1 MDDANEASAARSR
14 RTRSDALA
22 NRKRVLEVASQV
34 FATQGLSA
42 TLADVAAAA
51 GVGVGTLY
59 RGFENKDELIYVVY
73 EPRLREAELTARQV
87 AESDDAWAGL
97 VRFIETSADNLAHD
111 IGFRQFVLGRHTDT
125 LGWSRTAPT
134 RKLFELLEQ
143 TDTRVLAQL
152 TGLVDRAKQSGQL
165 RQDFEV
171 SDILLASTAI
181 QSAADFGGANHPR
194 LYRRL
199 IGMLIDGFRTSRSEP
214 TPLLEAAMPLEELT
228 LPATSVPDE
237 AAR

>member
-1 MDDANEASAARSR
+1 
-14 RTRSDALA
+14 
-22 NRKRVLEVASQV
+22 V

-73 EPRLREAELTARQV
+73 EPRLRDAELTARQF
-87 AESDDAWAGL
+87 AESDDAWTGL

-125 LGWSRTAPT
+125 LGWSRTAPS
-134 RKLFELLEQ
+134 RKLVELLEE
-143 TDTRVLAQL
+143 TDTRVLEQL
-152 TGLVDRAKQSGQL
+152 TGLVNRAKLAGQL
-165 RQDFEV
+165 RQDFEIGDV
-171 SDILLASTAI
+171 LLAWAAI
-181 QSAADFGGANHPR
+181 QSAADFGGTDHPR

-199 IGMLIDGFRTSRSEP
+199 VGMLIVGLRVSRSKP
-214 TPLLEAAMPLEELT
+214 TPLPEAAVPREELT
-228 LPATSVPDE
+228 RPTTLVPDE
-237 AAR
+237 AAPQPGRGTRRQIGVPRAPRPAVW

>member
-1 MDDANEASAARSR
+1 VTRTR

-22 NRKRVLEVASQV
+22 NRKRVLEVASEV

-73 EPRLREAELTARQV
+73 EPRLRDAELTARQF
-87 AESDDAWAGL
+87 AESEDAWTGL
-97 VRFIETSADNLAHD
+97 VRFLETSADNLATD
-111 IGFRQFVLGRHTDT
+111 MGLRQFVLGRHTDT
-125 LGWSRTAPT
+125 LGWSRTPPS

-143 TDTRVLAQL
+143 TDTRVLEQL
-152 TGLVDRAKQSGQL
+152 TGLVDRAKQAGQL

-171 SDILLASTAI
+171 SDILLASAAI
-181 QSAADFGGANHPR
+181 QSAADFGGTSHPR

-214 TPLLEAAMPLEELT
+214 TPLSEAAVPGDRI
-228 LPATSVPDE
+228 LPSTAVPDE
-237 AAR
+237 AAPHPG

>member
-1 MDDANEASAARSR
+1 MTRSR

-22 NRKRVLEVASQV
+22 NRKRVLEVASEV

-73 EPRLREAELTARQV
+73 EPRLRDVELNARQV
-87 AESDDAWAGL
+87 AESEDAWTGL

-111 IGFRQFVLGRHTDT
+111 MGMRQFVLGRHNDT
-125 LGWSRTAPT
+125 LGWSRTPPS

-143 TDTRVLAQL
+143 TDTRVLAEL
-152 TGLVDRAKQSGQL
+152 TGLVDRAKQAGQL

-171 SDILLASTAI
+171 SDILLASAAI
-181 QSAADFGGANHPR
+181 QSAADFGGTNHPR

-199 IGMLIDGFRTSRSEP
+199 IGILIDGLRTSRSEP
-214 TPLLEAAMPLEELT
+214 SLLSEAAVPGDELT
-228 LPATSVPDE
+228 LPSTGVPDE
-237 AAR
+237 AAPYSG